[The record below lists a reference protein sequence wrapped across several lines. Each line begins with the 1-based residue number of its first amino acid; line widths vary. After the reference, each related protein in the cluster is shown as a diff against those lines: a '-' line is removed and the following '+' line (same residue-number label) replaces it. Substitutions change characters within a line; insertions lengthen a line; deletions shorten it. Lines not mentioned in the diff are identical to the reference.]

1 MNNIHTPDY
10 PKAIRREWRKLLAVT
25 LIVLLLALVATLVQ
39 PFKYQSTVSILIL
52 QKSGFSIDAYSAS
65 KSEERIATKLS
76 QVVFSSSFL
85 DQVLNSGY
93 AIDKSYFPADEK
105 ERRKEWSKT
114 IATDVPSGMSKLDIS
129 VYHTDPN
136 QAKLISQAV
145 AAELAGRKGDYI
157 GISDVD
163 LRVIDAPLVSKFPVR
178 PNIFLNIILGLASGF
193 IIGIIS
199 IIIGYKPE
207 DEKYFHSPKLSDIH
221 PHVVDYD
228 KIPETE
234 SVEKD
239 IAKAPVIPE
248 IDDLEEVE
256 DLEDAQDEIS
266 MPSVSNDFENNKEE
280 RFEIKKDL
288 PKFDDEDKIMG
299 MPEKM

>member
-1 MNNIHTPDY
+1 MSNIHTPDY
-10 PKAIRREWRKLLAVT
+10 PKAIKREWRKLLAVT
-25 LIVLLLALVATLVQ
+25 LIVLLLALVATIVQ
-39 PFKYQSTVSILIL
+39 PFKYKATESILIL

-76 QVVFSSSFL
+76 QVVYSSSFF
-85 DQVLNSGY
+85 DQVLGSGL
-93 AIDKSYFPADEK
+93 AIDKSYFSADEK
-105 ERRKEWSKT
+105 NRRKEWAKT
-114 IATDVPSGMSKLDIS
+114 IAADVPSGLGKLVIT

-136 QAKLISQAV
+136 QALLISRAV
-145 AAELAGRKGDYI
+145 AYELTSRKSDYI

-193 IIGIIS
+193 FIGVIS

-228 KIPETE
+228 KIPESE

-239 IAKAPVIPE
+239 IAKALEIPE
-248 IDDLEEVE
+248 INDLEEIE
-256 DLEDAQDEIS
+256 SLEESVSDEIS
-266 MPSVSNDFENNKEE
+266 MPNISSD
-280 RFEIKKDL
+280 FEIKKEL
-288 PKFDDEDKIMG
+288 PTFDDEDKIMG
-299 MPEKM
+299 MPGRE